1 MDDSTQVKAIFND
14 LYVLINANK
23 GLLALYEKYSD
34 SSLFMA
40 LIGYLDLAVVSDP
53 NAVMKETYA
62 FYKRYADRELSEE
75 DWDSVVEDFRKE
87 NEIWDNEWCK
97 QQMLELLGILEA
109 QEKERKTQK
118 SCLNTSER
126 WQFFVT

>member
-40 LIGYLDLAVVSDP
+40 LIGY
-53 NAVMKETYA
+53 
-62 FYKRYADRELSEE
+62 
-75 DWDSVVEDFRKE
+75 
-87 NEIWDNEWCK
+87 
-97 QQMLELLGILEA
+97 
-109 QEKERKTQK
+109 
-118 SCLNTSER
+118 
-126 WQFFVT
+126 

>member
-23 GLLALYEKYSD
+23 GLLALYEKYRD

-40 LIGYLDLAVVSDP
+40 LIGYLDLAVKSDP

-75 DWDSVVEDFRKE
+75 DWDAVVEDFRKE

-109 QEKERKTQK
+109 QEKECKAKQAA
-118 SCLNTSER
+118 
-126 WQFFVT
+126 

>member
-23 GLLALYEKYSD
+23 GLLALYEKYRD

-40 LIGYLDLAVVSDP
+40 LIGYLDLAVASDP

-75 DWDSVVEDFRKE
+75 DWDAVVEDFRKE
-87 NEIWDNEWCK
+87 NETWDNEWCK

-109 QEKERKTQK
+109 QEKERKTKQ
-118 SCLNTSER
+118 
-126 WQFFVT
+126 VA